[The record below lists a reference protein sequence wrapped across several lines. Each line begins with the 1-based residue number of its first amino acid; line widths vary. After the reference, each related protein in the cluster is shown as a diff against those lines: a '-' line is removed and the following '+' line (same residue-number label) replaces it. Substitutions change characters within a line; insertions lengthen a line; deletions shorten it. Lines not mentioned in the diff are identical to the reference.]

1 MIDVPK
7 SNPILFRPLT
17 GQTSPNFDNTF
28 TDDYTGEN
36 RTIRKFSQVCA
47 EDGWQI
53 QVVTD
58 YNAWLDDTN
67 CDIKI
72 IERIAGVDTVIGDPP
87 TMTQLGGLYYYT
99 FSIAPVSTGC
109 FKLWVLLNEDTEYT
123 HESEWIYIHAAGIED
138 TQAENANLFRL
149 EWFNLENG
157 FSLDYVVSGFVGQAH
172 IEGKLILGQPAGDVT
187 VFDNQ
192 GEEIKL
198 KEIVQR
204 VMMFTAEVPDYL
216 AEQLIL
222 WMAHDEFMINDVKYV
237 TSKKPTIEQKG
248 NSNIYLITAELHQ
261 FSVLGINTHDVGF
274 DCDAATLNTM
284 ILNQTEVA
292 KTASFTVEAPAGY
305 MLHTVTLVR
314 NTGSAGIEL
323 GITATGDEVFTSTT
337 IDGTDAL
344 VTVQTHYALATATT
358 LYFTVTGTVNFDV
371 NLQYILNPLS

>member
-1 MIDVPK
+1 MITVPK
-7 SNPILFRPLT
+7 SNPILFRPLLS
-17 GQTSPNFDNTF
+17 QTAPNFDNTF
-28 TDDYTGEN
+28 ADDYTGEN
-36 RTIRKFSQVCA
+36 RTIRKFSQLCA
-47 EDGWQI
+47 EDEWQI

-99 FSIAPVSTGC
+99 FDIAPTNTGC
-109 FKLWVLLNEDTEYT
+109 FKLWVLLNEDTVYT
-123 HESEWIYIHAAGIED
+123 HESEWINIPSAGIED
-138 TQAENANLFRL
+138 TQDDNANLFRL

-157 FSLDYVVSGFVGQAH
+157 FNMDYVVSGFVGQAH

-216 AEQLIL
+216 AEQIGL
-222 WMAHDEFMINDVKYV
+222 WMAHDEFLINDVKYV
-237 TSKKPTIEQKG
+237 TSKKPTITQVN
-248 NSNIYLITAELHQ
+248 NSNMYLFSAELHQ
-261 FSVLGINTHDVGF
+261 FSVIGINTHDVGF
-274 DCDAATLNTM
+274 DCDASTLTTM

-305 MLHTVTLVR
+305 LLHTVTLVR
-314 NTGSAGIEL
+314 NTGSADVKL
-323 GITATGDEVFTSTT
+323 GITATGDEIFTDTT
-337 IDGTDAL
+337 IDGTDSL
-344 VTVQTHYALATATT
+344 VAVQTHYALDTAIT
-358 LYFTVTGTVNFDV
+358 LYITVTGTVNFDV